1 MKNKNKKSDNL
12 GDRMKKYEVVNK
24 SNLIPKLP
32 TVIRLDGK
40 AFHTYTKQFTKP
52 FDNALINL
60 MDETAIYLCSK
71 IQCAKFAFV
80 QSDEISIY
88 LSDRDSLEQQMWYD
102 GEVEKMVSVSAS
114 MAAAKFNHLAFLNNI
129 EMLRDKD
136 TNLTSLSDESMDKLE
151 NLKLAEF
158 DARVFQLPNDEE
170 LINAFIWRQQD
181 CIRNSISSVAQSR
194 FSFKEL
200 HKKSTKDMKQML
212 VDINDPWENYEDK
225 QKTGRLIVKKLYIN
239 DIEAD
244 GRDALEN
251 QIWYQP
257 YNQSVFYPSKHGRA
271 LQYAINTH
279 GDKDWCDIEIKKIR
293 SKWESVACPE
303 LVLNKD
309 FIKKLLYENK
319 E

>member
-1 MKNKNKKSDNL
+1 MKKGKDK
-12 GDRMKKYEVVNK
+12 GDRMKKYEAVNK

-40 AFHTYTKQFTKP
+40 AFHTYTKQFKKP
-52 FDNALINL
+52 FDNSLINL
-60 MDETAIYLCSK
+60 MDQTAIYLCSK

-114 MAAAKFNHLAFLNNI
+114 MAAAKFNHLAFLNSI
-129 EMLRDKD
+129 EKLRDKD
-136 TNLTSLSDESMDKLE
+136 AYLTSLSEQSMDKLE
-151 NLKLAEF
+151 TMLLAEF

-194 FSFKEL
+194 FSQKEL

-212 VDINDPWENYEDK
+212 VDINDAWENYEEK

-239 DIEAD
+239 DIEVAENNYD
-244 GRDALEN
+244 GTEK
-251 QIWYQP
+251 IIYQP
-257 YNQSVFYPSKHGRA
+257 EGNGLYPSKHGRA
-271 LQYAINTH
+271 LQYGMSTN
-279 GDKDWCDIEIKKIR
+279 GDEDWCDIEIKKIR
-293 SKWESVACPE
+293 SKWVSVACPE
-303 LVLNKD
+303 LISNKN
-309 FIKKLLYENK
+309 FIKNIL
-319 E
+319 

>member
-1 MKNKNKKSDNL
+1 MKKNNNKKSDNL
-12 GDRMKKYEVVNK
+12 GDRMKKYEAVNK

-40 AFHTYTKQFTKP
+40 AFHTYTKQFKKP
-52 FDNALINL
+52 FDNSLINL
-60 MDETAIYLCSK
+60 MDQTAIYLCSK

-114 MAAAKFNHLAFLNNI
+114 MAAAKFNHLAFLDSI
-129 EMLRDKD
+129 EKLRDKD
-136 TNLTSLSDESMDKLE
+136 AYLTALSDDSMDKLE
-151 NLKLAEF
+151 KILLAEF

-194 FSFKEL
+194 FSAKEL

-212 VDINDPWENYEDK
+212 VDINDPWENYTTK
-225 QKTGRLIVKKLYIN
+225 QKSGRLIVKKLYIN
-239 DIEAD
+239 DIEVAEDNYD
-244 GRDALEN
+244 GTEK
-251 QIWYQP
+251 IIHQP
-257 YNQSVFYPSKHGRA
+257 EGGGLYPSKHGRA
-271 LQYAINTH
+271 LQYAMSTN
-279 GDKDWCDIEIKKIR
+279 GDEDWCDIEIKKIR
-293 SKWESVACPE
+293 SKWESVGCPE
-303 LVLNKD
+303 LVSNKS
-309 FIKKLLYENK
+309 FIKNIL
-319 E
+319 

>member
-1 MKNKNKKSDNL
+1 MKKNNKKSDNL
-12 GDRMKKYEVVNK
+12 GDRMKKYESVNK

-40 AFHTYTKQFTKP
+40 AFHTYTKQFKKP
-52 FDNALINL
+52 FDNSLINL
-60 MDETAIYLCSK
+60 MDQTAIYLCSK

-114 MAAAKFNHLAFLNNI
+114 MAAAKFNHLRFLD
-129 EMLRDKD
+129 MLSSITKIDEKTMGPKYSRVDFED
-136 TNLTSLSDESMDKLE
+136 NLVKML
-151 NLKLAEF
+151 LAEF
-158 DARVFQLPNDEE
+158 DARVFQLPNNEE

-181 CIRNSISSVAQSR
+181 CIRNSISSVAQSK
-194 FSFKEL
+194 FSQKQL

-212 VDINDPWENYEDK
+212 VDINDPWEKYDDK

-239 DIEAD
+239 DIEVAENNYD
-244 GRDALEN
+244 GTEK
-251 QIWYQP
+251 IIYQP
-257 YNQSVFYPSKHGRA
+257 EGGGLYPSKHGRA
-271 LQYAINTH
+271 LQYGMSTN
-279 GDKDWCDIEIKKIR
+279 DDEDWCDIEIKKIR

-309 FIKKLLYENK
+309 FIKNIL
-319 E
+319 